1 MRNVAFLYLAILY
14 YIVLFFIILN
24 YNFFISLFQ
33 LMFILF
39 KVIKARFHRQGL
51 DLARIRP

>member
-39 KVIKARFHRQGL
+39 K
-51 DLARIRP
+51 